1 MVAKISLGNSLY
13 GSLVY
18 NGEKIN
24 KEHGRVL
31 DTNKIYNYGT
41 GKINIHRVFED
52 FKRWMPQATKAEKT
66 MMHISL
72 NPHPDD
78 RLSEAQYIQIAHE
91 YMEKMGFAD
100 MPYVVVKH
108 EDIDRHHIHIVALR
122 VRPDGSA
129 IDSRNNYYRSKEITR
144 EIERKYGLHTAERQ
158 RITPDMPIRKVDPN
172 GDIKRQVANTVK
184 MVGMR
189 YKFQTL
195 GEYNAILSLYNIR
208 CEEADGRV
216 NGREYHGLVYF
227 ATDDNNKTIASPF
240 KASRL
245 GKFAGRE
252 AIEQRYER
260 SKERIEIKPMKKKVS
275 GIMSKSTGKEDFI
288 ARLKAENID
297 LVLRYTDEGRIYGAT
312 YIDHDS
318 RTVLNGSRLGRT
330 FSANAL
336 EDWFNNPADNPITTP
351 QPDVQTDTPQEPQPD
366 IQSDNN
372 TPDNGQQQSLSGNS
386 QSGNTQSG
394 NSQSGNA
401 QSGGG
406 TSSTQSTGQAQTTGI
421 KQSQGYDDTSMLDG
435 LGGLFSVGPG
445 FDAQEEAFYREMQ
458 RRKKKKRRGPNL

>member
-31 DTNKIYNYGT
+31 DTNKIYNDGS

-91 YMEKMGFAD
+91 YMEKMGFAE
-100 MPYVVVKH
+100 MPYVIVKH
-108 EDIDRHHIHIVALR
+108 EDLDRHHIHIVALR

-129 IDSRNNYYRSKEITR
+129 IDSKNNYYRSKEITR

-158 RITPDMPIRKVDPN
+158 RITPDMPIRKIDPN

-195 GEYNAILSLYNIR
+195 GEYNAILSLYNVK
-208 CEEADGRV
+208 CDEADGRI

-227 ATDDNNKTIASPF
+227 ATDDEGKTIASPF

-260 SKERIEIKPMKKKVS
+260 SKERIDIKPLKKKIS
-275 GIMSKSTGKEDFI
+275 RIMSQSTGKEDFI

-297 LVLRYTDEGRIYGAT
+297 LVLRHTDEGRIYGAT

-318 RTVLNGSRLGRT
+318 KTVLNGSRLGRN

-336 EDWFNNPADNPITTP
+336 ENWFNNPAENPIVTP
-351 QPDVQTDTPQEPQPD
+351 QPEVQPD
-366 IQSDNN
+366 MQPDNN
-372 TPDNGQQQSLSGNS
+372 TPDNSQQQS

-394 NSQSGNA
+394 NTQSG
-401 QSGGG
+401 SG
-406 TSSTQSTGQAQTTGI
+406 TSSAQTSG
-421 KQSQGYDDTSMLDG
+421 QSQSYTSNSNQGKAQGYDDTSMLDG

-445 FDAQEEAFYREMQ
+445 FDSQEEAFYREMQ
-458 RRKKKKRRGPNL
+458 RRKKKKRRGPKL

>member
-1 MVAKISLGNSLY
+1 MVAKIHLGNSLY

-31 DTNKIYNYGT
+31 DTNKLYNDGT
-41 GKINIHRVFED
+41 GTINIQRVFED

-91 YMEKMGFAD
+91 YMEKMGFAE
-100 MPYVVVKH
+100 MPYLVVKH

-129 IDSRNNYYRSKEITR
+129 IDSKNNYYRSKEITR

-158 RITPDMPIRKVDPN
+158 KITPDMPIRKIDPS

-227 ATDDNNKTIASPF
+227 ATDDEGKTIASPF

-260 SKERIEIKPMKKKVS
+260 AREKIDVRSTKRKIAAVMALSS
-275 GIMSKSTGKEDFI
+275 GKDDFI
-288 ARLKAENID
+288 ASMKAENID
-297 LVLRYTDEGRIYGAT
+297 LVLRYNDDGRIYGAT
-312 YIDHDS
+312 YIDHNT
-318 RTVLNGSRLGRT
+318 RTVLNGSRLGKE

-336 EDWFNNPADNPITTP
+336 EKWFNNPAEKPI
-351 QPDVQTDTPQEPQPD
+351 VQTHSNPQ
-366 IQSDNN
+366 DNG
-372 TPDNGQQQSLSGNS
+372 TAPDNSQHQSQGERS
-386 QSGNTQSG
+386 QSGGTTSG
-394 NSQSGNA
+394 NQSNRQRHTSQP
-401 QSGGG
+401 
-406 TSSTQSTGQAQTTGI
+406 SSTQS
-421 KQSQGYDDTSMLDG
+421 QSQGYDDTSMFDG
-435 LGGLFSVGPG
+435 LGGLFSVGPAY
-445 FDAQEEAFYREMQ
+445 DAQEEAFYREMQ
-458 RRKKKKRRGPNL
+458 RRKKKKRRGPKL

>member
-31 DTNKIYNYGT
+31 DTNKIYNDGT

-144 EIERKYGLHTAERQ
+144 EIERKYGLRTAERQ
-158 RITPDMPIRKVDPN
+158 RITPDMPIRKVDPD

-208 CEEADGRV
+208 CVEADGRV

-227 ATDDNNKTIASPF
+227 ATDDDGKTIVSPF

-260 SKERIEIKPMKKKVS
+260 SKERIDIKPLKKKVS
-275 GIMSKSTGKEDFI
+275 RIMSQSTGKEDFI

-318 RTVLNGSRLGRT
+318 MTVLNGSRLGRN

-336 EDWFNNPADNPITTP
+336 EKWFNNPAENPIVTP
-351 QPDVQTDTPQEPQPD
+351 QPEVQPD
-366 IQSDNN
+366 MQTGNS
-372 TPDNGQQQSLSGNS
+372 TPDNSQQQS

-401 QSGGG
+401 QSGSGI
-406 TSSTQSTGQAQTTGI
+406 SSTQTSGQS
-421 KQSQGYDDTSMLDG
+421 QSYTPNSNQGKAQGYDDTSMLDG

-445 FDAQEEAFYREMQ
+445 FDSQEEAFYREMQ
-458 RRKKKKRRGPNL
+458 RRKKKKRRGPKL

>member
-24 KEHGRVL
+24 TEHGRVL
-31 DTNKIYNYGT
+31 DTNKIYNDGS

-158 RITPDMPIRKVDPN
+158 RITPDMPIRKIDPN

-227 ATDDNNKTIASPF
+227 ATDDDGKTIASPF

-275 GIMSKSTGKEDFI
+275 GIMSQSTGKEDFI

-318 RTVLNGSRLGRT
+318 RTVLNGARLGRS

-336 EDWFNNPADNPITTP
+336 ENWFNNPADNPIATP
-351 QPDVQTDTPQEPQPD
+351 QPDVQTDTQREPQPD
-366 IQSDNN
+366 IQPDNN
-372 TPDNGQQQSLSGNS
+372 TPDNSQQQSQSGNN

-394 NSQSGNA
+394 NSQSGNT
-401 QSGGG
+401 QSSGG
-406 TSSTQSTGQAQTTGI
+406 TSSAQPSGQAQTTGT
-421 KQSQGYDDTSMLDG
+421 KQSQGYDDTSMFDG
-435 LGGLFSVGPG
+435 LGGLFSIGPG

-458 RRKKKKRRGPNL
+458 RRKKKKRRGPKL